1 MRTLR
6 YRKTEGEKLAKR
18 HAGNAERVIT
28 KITKGDTVMIMRGNK
43 KDKGKTGKVMRVF
56 LKTGRVLIEGVNI
69 VKKHTRATRPE
80 ETGGIIEKPAPVSL
94 SKVMLIDPK
103 SGKPTRIRARIDTD
117 GTKERVSVKSGD
129 VIPRN
134 R

>member
-6 YRKTEGEKLAKR
+6 YRKTEGQKLAKR

-43 KDKGKTGKVMRVF
+43 KDKGKTGKVMHVF
-56 LKTGRVLIEGVNI
+56 LKTGRVLVEGVNI
-69 VKKHTRATRPE
+69 VKRHTRATRPE
-80 ETGGIIEKPAPVSL
+80 EAGGIIEKAAPVAL
-94 SKVMLIDPK
+94 SNVMLIDPK
-103 SGKPTRIRARIDTD
+103 TGKATRIRARIDTD

>member
-1 MRTLR
+1 MRILK
-6 YRKTEGEKLAKR
+6 YRKTEGQKLQKR

-28 KITKGDTVMIMRGNK
+28 KITKGDVVQVMRGS
-43 KDKGKTGKVMRVF
+43 DKGKTGKVMRVF
-56 LKTGRVLIEGVNI
+56 LKKGRVLVEGINI
-69 VKKHTRATRPE
+69 VKRHTRATRPE
-80 ETGGIIEKPAPVSL
+80 ETGGIIEKPAPVAL
-94 SKVMLIDPK
+94 SNVMLIDPK

-129 VIPRN
+129 VIPRD

>member
-1 MRTLR
+1 MRILK
-6 YRKTEGEKLAKR
+6 YRKTEGLKLRKR
-18 HAGNAERVIT
+18 HAGNADRVVT
-28 KITKGDTVMIMRGNK
+28 KITKGDTVVVMRGNK
-43 KDKGKTGKVMRVF
+43 TDKGKTGKVMRVF

-80 ETGGIIEKPAPVSL
+80 DVGGIIEKAAPISL

-103 SGKPTRIRARIDTD
+103 TGKPTRIRARIDKD

>member
-1 MRTLR
+1 MRILK
-6 YRKTEGEKLAKR
+6 YRKTEGQKLQKR

-28 KITKGDTVMIMRGNK
+28 KITKGDVVQVMRGS
-43 KDKGKTGKVMRVF
+43 DRGKTGKVMRVF
-56 LKTGRVLIEGVNI
+56 LKKGRVLVEGINI
-69 VKKHTRATRPE
+69 VKRHTRATRPE
-80 ETGGIIEKPAPVSL
+80 ETGGIIEKAAPVAL
-94 SKVMLIDPK
+94 SNVMLIDPK
-103 SGKPTRIRARIDTD
+103 TGKATRIRARIDTD

>member
-1 MRTLR
+1 MRILK
-6 YRKTEGEKLAKR
+6 YRKNEGLKLRKR
-18 HAGNAERVIT
+18 HAGNAERVVT
-28 KITKGDTVMIMRGNK
+28 KITKGDVVMVMRGSE
-43 KDKGKTGKVMRVF
+43 KDRGKTGKVMRVF
-56 LKTGRVLIEGVNI
+56 LKTGRVLVEGVNI

-80 ETGGIIEKPAPVSL
+80 DVGGIIEKAAPIAL

-103 SGKPTRIRARIDTD
+103 TGKPTRIRARIDTD